1 MRLQK
6 IQLTIGLIFCLQFS
20 FSQKFETKPY
30 WQQLKTDSY
39 QGKQDDIYF
48 IDSKTG
54 WYCNGSGKIYKTTNG
69 GTDWELI
76 FEKKGTFFRCIGF
89 IDSLVGFAGN
99 IGIDYFPNVEDT
111 VPLYKTNDG
120 GRSWQPVVYNGP
132 IVKGLCAIQIYKEP
146 IINSGKL
153 DYKSHVFCGGRVGS
167 PAFTMISHDNGKT
180 FQSKDMR
187 PFCQYILDIHFFN
200 LKEGIICAASNSELD
215 QSHALIIR
223 TKDGGNT
230 WEKVYES
237 QRFFELTW
245 KQHFPG
251 KKVGYVTIQSYD
263 TAATSSQR
271 YIAKTNDGGLTW
283 KELPLVND
291 INVREFGVGF
301 TDEKNGFIGAV
312 PNGFETHDG
321 GLSWEKSYMG
331 PATNKIRIQ
340 KDKSGK
346 SIAYGI
352 GVIVSKN
359 KSVIDDGKDVVAA
372 MRNAY
377 AGGRWYKNFSFSQ
390 NTLFYK
396 EDGTIDKKEVW
407 HEIASFPGKLLI
419 KFNSKDS
426 KDGYLFS
433 QNKVN
438 LFKDGKMVMEKPMI
452 HDLLLTAFDV
462 YFHKPY
468 ETTRLLDSLGY
479 NLKLVRQTNYN
490 GRKVYVVGAADG
502 DLKSNQFWVDAE
514 RFYLHRVIYKQNS
527 AVRDVKFESY
537 ELMESNWVAKKITF
551 MLNGK
556 LNMVEDYFDIKF
568 PKEVKPSIF
577 EVSTFSDVKLD

>member
-1 MRLQK
+1 
-6 IQLTIGLIFCLQFS
+6 
-20 FSQKFETKPY
+20 
-30 WQQLKTDSY
+30 
-39 QGKQDDIYF
+39 
-48 IDSKTG
+48 
-54 WYCNGSGKIYKTTNG
+54 
-69 GTDWELI
+69 
-76 FEKKGTFFRCIGF
+76 
-89 IDSLVGFAGN
+89 
-99 IGIDYFPNVEDT
+99 
-111 VPLYKTNDG
+111 
-120 GRSWQPVVYNGP
+120 
-132 IVKGLCAIQIYKEP
+132 
-146 IINSGKL
+146 
-153 DYKSHVFCGGRVGS
+153 
-167 PAFTMISHDNGKT
+167 
-180 FQSKDMR
+180 
-187 PFCQYILDIHFFN
+187 
-200 LKEGIICAASNSELD
+200 
-215 QSHALIIR
+215 
-223 TKDGGNT
+223 
-230 WEKVYES
+230 
-237 QRFFELTW
+237 
-245 KQHFPG
+245 
-251 KKVGYVTIQSYD
+251 
-263 TAATSSQR
+263 
-271 YIAKTNDGGLTW
+271 
-283 KELPLVND
+283 LVND

-312 PNGFETHDG
+312 PTGFETHDG
-321 GLSWEKSYMG
+321 GLSWEKSHMG
-331 PATNKIRIQ
+331 SATNKIRIQ

-359 KSVIDDGKDVVAA
+359 KSVIEDGKDVVAA

-377 AGGRWYKNFSFSQ
+377 AGRRWYKNFSFSQ

-438 LFKDGKMVMEKPMI
+438 VFKDGKMVMEKPMI

-462 YFHKPY
+462 YFLKPY

-514 RFYLHRVIYKQNS
+514 RFYLHRVIYKQNN